1 MAKEKK
7 LRIYSNLSGF
17 NIYYVIMQ
25 HYGAR
30 VPDNFVISEKITRQI
45 CVPLWYIGAANQC
58 LKLKQRG
65 LQR

>member
-30 VPDNFVISEKITRQI
+30 VPDNFVITDIRENNETKTLST
-45 CVPLWYIGAANQC
+45 
-58 LKLKQRG
+58 
-65 LQR
+65 

>member
-30 VPDNFVISEKITRQI
+30 VPDNFVITDIRENNETNLHASVVYRSSE
-45 CVPLWYIGAANQC
+45 PMP
-58 LKLKQRG
+58 
-65 LQR
+65 